1 MRAILFRQHSPSPA
15 VYEYSTEAPKPEP
28 GAGEAL
34 VRVRY
39 AALNRLDDFV
49 RRGWKGLN
57 LDWPHIPGSD
67 FSGTVA
73 ALGAGVTGWE
83 IGQRVVANPQLWCGM
98 CRQCVRGFQN
108 RCERGGIL
116 GEHARGAC
124 AEFVTIPARNLL
136 AVPDGYAMQ
145 QAAASPLVYLT
156 AWHNLIR
163 VGGVQAGERVLV
175 VGAGGGVNSVS
186 IQIAKLAGAEVYAIA
201 STAEKARLARGLGAD
216 WVHDRS
222 ADAEWSRAVYRATD
236 RQGVDVVVDNVG
248 QATWPSSLRCLAP
261 GGRLLTVGGSS
272 GYEASLPVALLFGRH
287 LQIIGS
293 TMGSHDDFLAVMG
306 LVFAGKLPPVVDSVY
321 PLAEYPTALARM
333 MANEHFG
340 KILVEVPPE

>member
-15 VYEYSTEAPKPEP
+15 VYEYSTEAPTPEP
-28 GAGEAL
+28 GVGEML

-57 LDWPHIPGSD
+57 LEWPHIPGSD

-73 ALGAGVTGWE
+73 ALGAGVSGWE
-83 IGQRVVANPQLWCGM
+83 IGQRVVANPLLWCGA

-116 GEHARGAC
+116 GEHVAGAC
-124 AEFVTIPARNLL
+124 AEFVTVPARNLL
-136 AVPDGYAMQ
+136 AVPDGYDMQ
-145 QAAASPLVYLT
+145 QAAASPLVYAT
-156 AWHNLIR
+156 AWHSLMVAGALR
-163 VGGVQAGERVLV
+163 AGERVLV

-186 IQIAKLAGAEVYAIA
+186 IQIAKVAGAEVYAVA

-248 QATWPSSLRCLAP
+248 QATWPNSLRCLAP

-272 GYEASLPVALLFGRH
+272 GYEASVPVALLFGRH
-287 LQIIGS
+287 LSIIGS
-293 TMGSHDDFLAVMG
+293 TMGNHDDFLAVMG
-306 LVFAGKLPPVVDSVY
+306 LVFAGKLSPVVDSIY
-321 PLAEYPTALARM
+321 PLSGYPRALARM
-333 MANEHFG
+333 MANEQFG
-340 KILVEVPPE
+340 KILVDIEE